1 MTEESSSRSEIVG
14 LALVVSV
21 VIHVALMFFMKPQVM
36 THVSGA
42 DARSRARGPMRV
54 RESVPP
60 PDTVRLET
68 VADVSAQREAPAAE
82 VDDLMPE
89 TEVVV
94 AGADSP
100 SDVPPPDFS
109 PAEVPKVKE
118 MTVENAP
125 MLSVPIHVGEEAAKF
140 TSPTVAENP
149 LLYTP
154 TAGSAPPP
162 SPIAP
167 DDVGPDIPAP
177 EVKPGPLSDVA
188 DVFEPGSDFKDPTE
202 PPRKVDDFVPVSEVM
217 SEVDERVVEQEKSAV
232 RGLLDVREA
241 RDLSSLVNVVG
252 SSAEADGWTYFRL
265 QISPDELQT
274 DSDKAL
280 PVVSKDVVILIDA
293 SGSIANDRLRSCREA
308 AKEILR
314 TCMNSGDRFNLVAFR
329 DRFEY
334 AFKSWRDCDRDSY
347 KAAESWMDRLAA
359 HGRTDV
365 FATIASVLTLP
376 RDPKRPLVALV
387 VTDGDANAGV
397 RETSQI
403 LSRFTALNDGLVSVY
418 MYGVKGTANRELID
432 VLTRG
437 NRGESF
443 IHEGDRKFAG
453 RSIGELSERFRD
465 PVLTDLR
472 VVFTAASKAEALPAR
487 LKNLYKGEVIEVV
500 GRAPKGTKEV
510 SFSLKGLNGERAYE
524 GFFRV
529 NLVESSFDAGLP
541 KAWGVEK
548 NIDRRLGVENRK

>member
-1 MTEESSSRSEIVG
+1 MTDESTGRGEFVG
-14 LALVVSV
+14 LALLVSV
-21 VIHVALMFFMKPQVM
+21 VFHAALMFFMKPQVM

-42 DARSRARGPMRV
+42 DARSRARPPMRV

-68 VADVSAQREAPAAE
+68 VPDVVAQREAPPVE
-82 VDDLMPE
+82 VDDLLPE
-89 TEVVV
+89 TETIS
-94 AGADSP
+94 AGAEASP
-100 SDVPPPDFS
+100 DAPPPDFA
-109 PAEVPKVKE
+109 AEVPKVKE
-118 MTVENAP
+118 LTVENAP
-125 MLSVPIHVGEEAAKF
+125 LLSVPIHSGESTAKF
-140 TSPTVAENP
+140 TSPVVADNP
-149 LLYTP
+149 LLYKP

-162 SPIAP
+162 SPAVSHLEAP
-167 DDVGPDIPAP
+167 DVPAP
-177 EVKPGPLSDVA
+177 EIVPEPPSSVA
-188 DVFEPGSDFKDPTE
+188 DIFEPGSDFLNPAE
-202 PPRKVDDFVPVSEVM
+202 AVRKVDDFVPVAEVM
-217 SEVDERVVEQEKSAV
+217 SEVDEKVVEQEKLAV
-232 RGLLDVREA
+232 RDLLNVREA
-241 RDLSSLVNVVG
+241 KELNSLLQVVG
-252 SSAEADGWTYFRL
+252 SSAEADGWTYFRV
-265 QISPDELQT
+265 QIAPGES
-274 DSDKAL
+274 L
-280 PVVSKDVVILIDA
+280 PIVSKDVVILMDA

-334 AFKSWRDCDRDSY
+334 AFKAWRDCDRDAY
-347 KAAESWMDRLAA
+347 RDAEAWMDRLAA

-397 RETSQI
+397 RQTSQI

-418 MYGVKGTANRELID
+418 MYGVKKSANRELID

-443 IHEGDRKFAG
+443 IHEGDRKYAG
-453 RSIGELSERFRD
+453 RSIAELSERFRD

-472 VVFTAASKAEALPAR
+472 VMFTASSKAEALPAR
-487 LKNLYKGEVIEVV
+487 LKNLYRGDVVEIV

-510 SFSLKGLNGERAYE
+510 SFSLKGLNGDRAYE

-529 NLVESSFDAGLP
+529 DLVESSFDEDLP
-541 KAWGVEK
+541 RSWNVEK
-548 NIDRRLGVENRK
+548 NIDKRLGGK